1 MQRLFYF
8 PPGKIGVPE
17 WKMPDGN
24 EAGMIAGQ
32 WVPGGKTM
40 NGTYEATLVGSEN
53 IIHNLD
59 IEELLNNFSD
69 GDWEKLQ

>member
-1 MQRLFYF
+1 M
-8 PPGKIGVPE
+8 
-17 WKMPDGN
+17 
-24 EAGMIAGQ
+24 
-32 WVPGGKTM
+32 PGGKTM
-40 NGTYEATLVGSEN
+40 NGTDEATLVGSEN